1 MYQECRY
8 QECIEYVEFF
18 GFGRVKR
25 EVWLND
31 GSIRLITVP
40 KFAMKKKRNTPTDS
54 RIKMIYQDANNIFL
68 MPVKTSFLKT
78 LNVGFGKVTSRH
90 SSLFDSVL

>member
-25 EVWLND
+25 EVWMND
-31 GSIRLITVP
+31 GSIE
-40 KFAMKKKRNTPTDS
+40 
-54 RIKMIYQDANNIFL
+54 
-68 MPVKTSFLKT
+68 
-78 LNVGFGKVTSRH
+78 G
-90 SSLFDSVL
+90 